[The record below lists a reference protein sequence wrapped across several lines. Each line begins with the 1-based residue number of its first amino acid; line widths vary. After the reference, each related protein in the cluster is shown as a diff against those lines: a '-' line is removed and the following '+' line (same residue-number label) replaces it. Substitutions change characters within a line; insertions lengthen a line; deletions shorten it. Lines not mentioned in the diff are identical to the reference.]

1 LSSVDIKPG
10 ATLGRYEILMP
21 VAQGG
26 MAAVWA
32 ARMLGSRGFQKIV
45 AIKTMLPDL
54 SDDPDFEAMFLDE
67 ARLASRVR
75 HPYVAEIL
83 DLGEESDWLYI
94 VMEWVNGET
103 LFVLN
108 KQARAKGGF
117 PLPLLARILSCACA
131 GLHAAHELRDDD
143 GKLLEFVH
151 RDINPQNVM
160 VSYDGIV
167 KLVDFGVAKATARV
181 QNTRVPGML
190 KGKTHYLSPEQIRG
204 ETIDRRSDIFALG
217 ILMYVMVSGRHPFK
231 ADTDK
236 QTMENIVSR
245 DPVPLD
251 TIVPDMNPQ
260 LDALIMRALAK
271 DRDRRWP
278 DCATMQRSLDQI
290 LSSTGAAVTD
300 GDVATFIRSIM
311 GEQRDKR
318 RTQLTAAIQA
328 ADQRGSAEPPAS
340 RRRAAAPP
348 ARGASIEGII
358 PLALDGGSGSAA
370 AAPRVPEASH
380 VPPLLSSPP
389 PPLVHTQR
397 KRSVLPWLLLLLL
410 LALGG
415 AAGALRMGYL
425 RAAEP
430 WLAPRLP
437 PPLRVLLPPGR

>member
-1 LSSVDIKPG
+1 LSSADIKPG

-45 AIKTMLPDL
+45 AIKTMLPNL
-54 SDDPDFEAMFLDE
+54 SDDPDFEDMFLDE

-83 DLGEESDWLYI
+83 DLGEERELLYI

-117 PLPLLARILSCACA
+117 PLPLLLRLLSCACA

-160 VSYDGIV
+160 VSYEGIV

-231 ADTDK
+231 AETDK

-251 TIVPDMNPQ
+251 TFVPDVNPQ
-260 LDALIMRALAK
+260 LEALIKRALAK
-271 DRDRRWP
+271 EREKRWP
-278 DCATMQRSLDQI
+278 DCAAMQRALDQI

-300 GDVATFIRSIM
+300 GDVATFIRGLM
-311 GEQRDKR
+311 GDHRDKR
-318 RTQLTAAIQA
+318 RAELAAAIQA
-328 ADQRGSAEPPAS
+328 ADQRGTNEPPAS
-340 RRRAAAPP
+340 RKRPAPSP
-348 ARGASIEGII
+348 RGASLQGII
-358 PLALDGGSGSAA
+358 PLALDGGSSSAA
-370 AAPRVPEASH
+370 TAGPVPEASH

-389 PPLVHTQR
+389 PPLVRTQK
-397 KRSVLPWLLLLLL
+397 KRRVFPWILLLLV

-415 AAGALRMGYL
+415 AAAALRLGHLPM
-425 RAAEP
+425 AEP
-430 WLAPRLP
+430 WLAQRLP
-437 PPLRVLLPPGR
+437 PALRVHLLPKRQ